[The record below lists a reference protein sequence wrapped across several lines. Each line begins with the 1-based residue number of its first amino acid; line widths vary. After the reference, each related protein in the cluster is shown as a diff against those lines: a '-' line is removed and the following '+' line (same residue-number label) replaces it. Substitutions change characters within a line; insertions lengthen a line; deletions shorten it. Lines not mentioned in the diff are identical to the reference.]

1 MISFNLDTLKRDML
15 SSMVTQYPEMTP
27 EVRNLLSEVL
37 TGRRV
42 DKGETILPEGEVA
55 DSIILVAKGMV
66 RQFYYKNNKDV
77 TEHFT
82 YEGNML
88 MCIESFFKRT
98 PSKIIVEA
106 IEPSVIFEF
115 KYDDI
120 ERLVE
125 SYPEV
130 NRLYRKMLEQAL
142 ILSQQKADVWRFESA
157 KKRYIRMMNEY
168 PEIIKRAPMNQIA
181 SYLFMTPETLSRIR
195 SSI

>member
-1 MISFNLDTLKRDML
+1 
-15 SSMVTQYPEMTP
+15 
-27 EVRNLLSEVL
+27 
-37 TGRRV
+37 
-42 DKGETILPEGEVA
+42 
-55 DSIILVAKGMV
+55 
-66 RQFYYKNNKDV
+66 
-77 TEHFT
+77 
-82 YEGNML
+82 
-88 MCIESFFKRT
+88 
-98 PSKIIVEA
+98 VEA

-125 SYPEV
+125 SSPEV

-181 SYLFMTPETLSRIR
+181 SFLFMTPETLSRIR